1 MTNPLIAKAIT
12 FASDAHVGQRYGD
25 RPYVIHL
32 ATVAGVIRALGGT
45 DEQIAAGWLHDVLED
60 CPQVHF
66 GHLKQEFG
74 QDIADMVHACT
85 GKGATREERCAK
97 IYEKMGRWPQA
108 ALAKVADRIANVE
121 ACEPGSEHWTR
132 YARERQAFHDNVAVL
147 TPAAA
152 QERLTAAYAAKGAS

>member
-85 GKGATREERCAK
+85 GKGRDPRGTLRQDIRED
-97 IYEKMGRWPQA
+97 G
-108 ALAKVADRIANVE
+108 ALAASQPWPRSPDRIANVE

-147 TPAAA
+147 TLRPRRSA
-152 QERLTAAYAAKGAS
+152 